1 LAKSYGDVLQW
12 IKSAEEAIRKHD
24 YEVAARFFRYVTVYF
39 GLLND
44 TPNQRKFAIR
54 TGECYLQSAE
64 KSASL
69 HDPFRAILLCIKA
82 ASYFQ
87 EGGSEELARV
97 CHSIIRQHY
106 ISVKKD
112 SFTGFHEDPHDLK
125 GVGDYFAKNGDFERA
140 IECYQTAAEKAFK
153 EEKLALSSGLY
164 RDAGNCYQRLKDSE
178 SAAKIY
184 ATAAEM
190 YSRCQEYFEAAWHY
204 CQSGFLFIQA
214 GRLDEA
220 TLMAR
225 KAGSACG
232 EGRIDVLLNDLCH
245 ICTLLG
251 ERSLSEAEE
260 RWHKVRMKFKRSYAN
275 LIDSCFQ
282 ALGEKPG

>member
-1 LAKSYGDVLQW
+1 MAKVCDSAIQRYYAWVTKDGLTEIHGD
-12 IKSAEEAIRKHD
+12 A
-24 YEVAARFFRYVTVYF
+24 
-39 GLLND
+39 N
-44 TPNQRKFAIR
+44 
-54 TGECYLQSAE
+54 
-64 KSASL
+64 
-69 HDPFRAILLCIKA
+69 
-82 ASYFQ
+82 
-87 EGGSEELARV
+87 
-97 CHSIIRQHY
+97 
-106 ISVKKD
+106 
-112 SFTGFHEDPHDLK
+112 DLK

-140 IECYQTAAEKAFK
+140 IDCYQTAADKAFK
-153 EEKLALSSGLY
+153 EEKLALSGGLY
-164 RDAGNCYQRLKDSE
+164 RDAGDCYQRLKDSE

-204 CQSGFLFIQA
+204 CQSGFLFIRA
-214 GRLDEA
+214 GRLKEA

-225 KAGSACG
+225 KAGFACS

-260 RWHKVRMKFKRSYAN
+260 RWHKVRMKFKGSYAN

-282 ALGEKPG
+282 ALREKPR